1 MGYGTG
7 RLPSACIRLCA
18 VAGAML
24 TVLSIAACGSGHG
37 AAQPDSVDLT
47 KLDTGGYATKPQPVA
62 PADPDRAARYLEAI
76 RLGEVMPLAKDID
89 PALTYNPDGAYP
101 FTNAATYADANLGI
115 VDYEHFAAN
124 TPGFVGGFGI
134 YGQSNRDLEI
144 SYSLSAAALLFDT
157 DEQASTAVPA
167 LAHTGF
173 STKYHFDEGSEPAS
187 SAAYPSARGVW
198 TPDTQILASWYAT
211 GRFVIVTVADNPED
225 ESMHV
230 SDQAG
235 LVARSDH
242 ATAVIAE
249 RLKNFHPTPADKR
262 IELPLD
268 PAGMIRRTL
277 QRPVGD
283 LTYDPVD
290 GVFDRNTALHLA
302 EDPDE
307 TRRLYDKTGIEFL
320 STGAG
325 ELVRARDAAGAAAY
339 IEAVSI
345 DKFHP
350 RIDSPPG
357 LPSARCVTYHG
368 PKPLQ
373 FPFHCYVSYGRYAAT
388 VWSQQ
393 VLDAYQRISAQ
404 YAILAN
410 DK

>member
-1 MGYGTG
+1 MGDGIG
-7 RLPSACIRLCA
+7 RLASARVRLCA
-18 VAGAML
+18 VAAV
-24 TVLSIAACGSGHG
+24 VLSIAACASGHG
-37 AAQPDSVDLT
+37 AAGNDSVDLT
-47 KLDTGGYATKPQPVA
+47 KLDTGSYATKPQPVV

-101 FTNAATYADANLGI
+101 FTNAATFADANLGM
-115 VDYEHFAAN
+115 VDYEHFAQN

-144 SYSLSAAALLFDT
+144 ASGLAAAALFFET
-157 DEQASTAVPA
+157 DDAAAAAVPA
-167 LAHTGF
+167 LARTGF
-173 STKYHFDEGSEPAS
+173 STRYHFDEGSEPVS
-187 SAAYPSARGVW
+187 SAAYPTARGVW
-198 TPDTQILASWYAT
+198 TPKTQILASWYAT
-211 GRFVIVTVADNPED
+211 GRFVIVTVVDNMED
-225 ESMHV
+225 PSLHI

-249 RLKNFHPTPADKR
+249 RLKDFHPTPADKR
-262 IELPLD
+262 RELPID
-268 PAGMIRRTL
+268 PEGMIRRTL

-302 EDPDE
+302 SDPDE
-307 TRRLYDKTGIEFL
+307 ARRLYEKTGVEFL

-325 ELVRARDAAGAAAY
+325 ELVRTRDAAGAAAY
-339 IEAVSI
+339 VEAEST

-357 LPSARCVTYHG
+357 LPAARCVTYHG
-368 PKPLQ
+368 PKTLQ